1 MFLDTLLDGYL
12 YLTGIN
18 IGRHGG
24 HTVTFTCLLA
34 LPTRRAGPQAAG
46 EARGF
51 YLENIKSQKKF
62 LTTDPG

>member
-46 EARGF
+46 EGILF
-51 YLENIKSQKKF
+51 GKYKIPEKV
-62 LTTDPG
+62 PYY